1 MDLGLTDKIIIV
13 TGGAKGIGAAA
24 VRSFAAEGAK
34 VVITGRSPAEGIAL
48 AQETNGLFIEAE
60 LSDESACRRVVEE
73 TLAAYGRID
82 VLVNNAGYN
91 DSKNLESTPKEF
103 MDSVHL
109 NLSHVYTLTHLCRE
123 ELIRNRGAI
132 INVSSKVATTGQGQ
146 TSGYAAAKGAMNALT
161 REWAIAFAPDN
172 VVIARIPC

>member
-73 TLAAYGRID
+73 TLAAYDRID

-91 DSKNLESTPKEF
+91 DGKNLESTPKGLPPQG
-103 MDSVHL
+103 SAST
-109 NLSHVYTLTHLCRE
+109 NSATRA
-123 ELIRNRGAI
+123 RGAHI
-132 INVSSKVATTGQGQ
+132 MPVRFGKSSLFCGLLFAQFLGYKTVAK
-146 TSGYAAAKGAMNALT
+146 A
-161 REWAIAFAPDN
+161 
-172 VVIARIPC
+172 V